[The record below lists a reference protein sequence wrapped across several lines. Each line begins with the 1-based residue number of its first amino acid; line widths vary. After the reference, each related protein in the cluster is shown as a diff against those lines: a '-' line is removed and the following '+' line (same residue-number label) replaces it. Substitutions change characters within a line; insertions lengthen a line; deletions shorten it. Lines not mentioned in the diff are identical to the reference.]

1 MSTIC
6 LEGLMGKNSSLESI
20 CLICENDRK
29 EATILEI
36 DPAVHALQQGFGK
49 KLVAVVL
56 FGSRARGDSRAES
69 DWDFL
74 VIARDLP
81 QRQMERYRKTKQM
94 LPSTWRGRISI
105 LAKTPDEFEAA
116 LPSIYLEIALDGL
129 ILYDPEG
136 YATIQL
142 HKLRRLIR
150 SKDLRR
156 EKRGRDFI
164 WQWGAFPGN
173 GRSLAWKEAT

>member
-1 MSTIC
+1 MD
-6 LEGLMGKNSSLESI
+6 KNNALGSI
-20 CLICENDRK
+20 YCISVNDQK
-29 EATILEI
+29 EASFLEI
-36 DPAVHALQQGFGK
+36 ESAVHALQQGFGK

-69 DWDFL
+69 DWDLL

-81 QRQMERYRKTKQM
+81 QRQMERYRKTKEM
-94 LPSTWRGRISI
+94 LPPTWRRRISI

-136 YATIQL
+136 YAAIQL
-142 HKLRRLIR
+142 HKLRSLIR

-156 EKRGRDFI
+156 EKRGREFI
-164 WQWGAFPGN
+164 WQWGAFPGF
-173 GRSLAWKEAT
+173 GWLLAWKEVT

>member
-1 MSTIC
+1 MD
-6 LEGLMGKNSSLESI
+6 KNSDLESI
-20 CLICENDRK
+20 YLICENGRK

-36 DPAVHALQQGFGK
+36 DPAVYALQQGFGK

-69 DWDFL
+69 DWDLL

-81 QRQMERYRKTKQM
+81 QRQMERYRKIKQM
-94 LPSTWRGRISI
+94 LPPTWRGRISI
-105 LAKTPDEFEAA
+105 LAKTPDEFEDA

-129 ILYDPEG
+129 ILYDPEEF
-136 YATIQL
+136 AAIQL
-142 HKLRRLIR
+142 QKLRCLIR

-156 EKRGRDFI
+156 EKRGSEFI

-173 GRSLAWKEAT
+173 GWSLGWEEAT

>member
-1 MSTIC
+1 
-6 LEGLMGKNSSLESI
+6 MGKNSARESN
-20 CLICENDRK
+20 CLICENGRK
-29 EATILEI
+29 EATLLKIE
-36 DPAVHALQQGFGK
+36 PAVHALQQGFGE

-69 DWDFL
+69 DWDLL

-81 QRQMERYRKTKQM
+81 QRQMERYRKNKQM
-94 LPSTWRGRISI
+94 LPPTWRGRISI
-105 LAKTPDEFEAA
+105 LAKTPDEFESA

-136 YATIQL
+136 YAAFQL
-142 HKLRRLIR
+142 QKWRRLIQ

-156 EKRGRDFI
+156 EKRGREFI
-164 WQWGAFPGN
+164 WQWGAFPGF
-173 GRSLAWKEAT
+173 GWSLGWKEAT